1 LRAHW
6 AYLKVVLRHKW
17 FVLLASRQM
26 GVPLWIAFI
35 HDLSKFSPAEWNAY
49 VHHFYNPDGT
59 KRDTRDKSGA
69 YNPVEQ
75 KEAFQLAWLHHQR
88 NPHHWNA
95 WASIGDYGE
104 LVWLPIPEVYLRE
117 MVCDWIAAG
126 LAYSGKA
133 DPVGWY
139 FVQQYKINMH
149 EDSRRRL
156 EELLQEYAPQAWAAI
171 MQRDKS
177 L

>member
-1 LRAHW
+1 MRAHW

-49 VHHFYNPDGT
+49 V
-59 KRDTRDKSGA
+59 
-69 YNPVEQ
+69 
-75 KEAFQLAWLHHQR
+75 
-88 NPHHWNA
+88 
-95 WASIGDYGE
+95 
-104 LVWLPIPEVYLRE
+104 
-117 MVCDWIAAG
+117 
-126 LAYSGKA
+126 
-133 DPVGWY
+133 
-139 FVQQYKINMH
+139 MH